1 MIPFFSAIKSVG
13 KGVKEASLN
22 KDQWNAK
29 KGVLLRHIRDI
40 EVVLSE
46 AISEIDVENYGG
58 TEIISSNKK
67 TVIFK
72 TKRTLNEVL
81 SKYKEKSSNLRDITD
96 TWIEKHIE
104 SVPLLTK
111 E

>member
-1 MIPFFSAIKSVG
+1 M
-13 KGVKEASLN
+13 
-22 KDQWNAK
+22 
-29 KGVLLRHIRDI
+29 
-40 EVVLSE
+40 
-46 AISEIDVENYGG
+46 
-58 TEIISSNKK
+58 NKK